1 MVVGGEP
8 RRTAGESLEMIDL
21 EDPEN
26 SCTFQED
33 FPISVSLGMGQLT
46 PNGLFYC
53 GGYSSGL
60 GSKKCFKFEKTKFV
74 DAEFSLTK
82 PRYGASSVLYE
93 DNFVVIGGKESFY
106 NFFSDLE
113 VVPENQTMS
122 FPNLTYAVRESCAVV
137 YKKDIIVTGGWTS
150 GSKKTDKMQIISSS
164 KVEVK
169 SLNRTRYR
177 HGCTTFRVQQKDI
190 LVIAGGYKE
199 KSTDFVL
206 LDNNMEIQEG
216 KSSYLKIERIQ

>member
-1 MVVGGEP
+1 MVVGYDGGKK
-8 RRTAGESLEMIDL
+8 TVEMIDF

-33 FPISVSLGMGQLT
+33 FPISVSEGMGQLT

-53 GGYSSGL
+53 GGYSSGSV
-60 GSKKCFKFEKTKFV
+60 SKRCFKFEQTKFV

-82 PRYGASSVLYE
+82 IRYLAASVLYE
-93 DNFVVIGGKESFY
+93 DSFVVIGGYSNHY
-106 NFFSDLE
+106 LSDLE
-113 VVPENQTMS
+113 VVPENQAIT
-122 FPNLTYAVRESCAVV
+122 FPNLTYAVYKSCAVV
-137 YKKDIIVTGGWTS
+137 YKNDIIVTGGYRTS
-150 GSKKTDKMQIISSS
+150 DKMQIISSS

-169 SLNRTRYR
+169 SLKRARSS
-177 HGCTTFRVQQKDI
+177 HGCITFRLKQKDI
-190 LVIAGGYKE
+190 LVLAGGVSE
-199 KSTDFVL
+199 KSTEFVL